1 MLTSILPVRD
11 VGMLADRVVGNTM
24 GADIGLAG

>member
-11 VGMLADRVVGNTM
+11 VGTVAESVVGNTM
-24 GADIGLAG
+24 GVNVAFGG